1 MLGRVFNERYR
12 LKEKIGSGGMADVFL
27 ADDLLLGREV
37 AVKVLHPQYAADPSF
52 IQRFRHEAQAAANLN
67 HPNIV
72 NIYDWGNEGDLYYIV
87 MEYVEGRDLKDI
99 LKNEGRIL
107 PERAAEI
114 AAEICAALQFAHRH
128 NLVHRDIKP
137 HNIFITSLGQVKVMD
152 FGIAREG
159 NGSGMT
165 QTGMVMGTPQ
175 YISPEQA
182 QGLQVDGRSDIYSL
196 GVVLYEMLSGRVP
209 FDDPNPV
216 TIAYKHVRED
226 PVPLSVID
234 PEIPPTMEAIVM
246 KAMAKN
252 PANRFQ
258 TAQEM
263 KADLLRFLE
272 GMPVTATPVLPE
284 GVTVAAPSAAAPGH
298 RWAWVVAGIV
308 SLLVV
313 LGVVLALVLSGG
325 GAKVEV
331 PNLEGMSEE
340 QARQTLED
348 LGLALGDVEDQYVED
363 ASQKVGVVVSQDPE
377 WGTLLAKGEKV
388 NITVTRE
395 MKMPKVT
402 GMDKDE
408 AEEALRKLGVKVI
421 EISNQEVEDEDDV
434 GIVISQD
441 PASGKYISPKTSV
454 RLVVGVEQTKV
465 TVPNVVGLDRDEA
478 ESRLRDAGFQVAVR
492 EEASS
497 EVAEGKVIRQSPLA
511 NLKVAK
517 GSQVTIVVSKGPAM
531 VEVPSVIDKTA
542 DDAKDILEDAGLHA
556 VEHTQV
562 VVDPT
567 KVGKVV
573 SQNPAAGTM
582 VESGSNVHIY
592 VGTL

>member
-1 MLGRVFNERYR
+1 
-12 LKEKIGSGGMADVFL
+12 
-27 ADDLLLGREV
+27 
-37 AVKVLHPQYAADPSF
+37 
-52 IQRFRHEAQAAANLN
+52 
-67 HPNIV
+67 
-72 NIYDWGNEGDLYYIV
+72 
-87 MEYVEGRDLKDI
+87 
-99 LKNEGRIL
+99 
-107 PERAAEI
+107 
-114 AAEICAALQFAHRH
+114 
-128 NLVHRDIKP
+128 
-137 HNIFITSLGQVKVMD
+137 
-152 FGIAREG
+152 
-159 NGSGMT
+159 
-165 QTGMVMGTPQ
+165 
-175 YISPEQA
+175 
-182 QGLQVDGRSDIYSL
+182 
-196 GVVLYEMLSGRVP
+196 
-209 FDDPNPV
+209 
-216 TIAYKHVRED
+216 
-226 PVPLSVID
+226 
-234 PEIPPTMEAIVM
+234 
-246 KAMAKN
+246 
-252 PANRFQ
+252 
-258 TAQEM
+258 
-263 KADLLRFLE
+263 
-272 GMPVTATPVLPE
+272 
-284 GVTVAAPSAAAPGH
+284 
-298 RWAWVVAGIV
+298 
-308 SLLVV
+308 VV

-348 LGLALGDVEDQYVED
+348 LGLALGEVEDQYVED

-408 AEEALRKLGVKVI
+408 AEEVLRKLGVKVI
-421 EISNQEVEDEDDV
+421 EIANQEVEDEDDI
-434 GIVISQD
+434 GIVLSQD
-441 PASGKYISPKTSV
+441 PVGGKYISPKTSV

-465 TVPNVVGLDRDEA
+465 TVPNVVGLGRDEA
-478 ESRLRDAGFQVAVR
+478 ERRLRDAGFQVAVS

-531 VEVPSVIDKTA
+531 VEVPSVIDETA